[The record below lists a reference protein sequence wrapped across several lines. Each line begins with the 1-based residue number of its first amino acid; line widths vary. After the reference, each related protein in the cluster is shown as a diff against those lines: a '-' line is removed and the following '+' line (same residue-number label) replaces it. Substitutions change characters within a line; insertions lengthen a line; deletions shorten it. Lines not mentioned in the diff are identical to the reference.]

1 MIIVL
6 KPGTKKKEIDHL
18 ISKIKEYKLT
28 PHISKGEERTII
40 GVIGDER
47 ILQTVPFEGFKCV
60 EKVMPILK
68 PYKIASKDFKKT
80 PTLVKVGKY
89 VIGDKDIVLIAGP
102 CSVESEEKFL
112 KAASEV
118 KKSGAHILRGGAF
131 KPRTSPYSF
140 QGLGEEGLK
149 ILAKAREIY
158 DMPVVTEVLDTRH
171 VELVNKYADMFQIGA
186 RNMQNFEL
194 LKEVGKTNK
203 PVLLKRGMMATVT
216 EWLMSAEYILS
227 NGNMN
232 VVLCERGI
240 RTFETATRN
249 TLDLAMIPLT
259 KELTHLPIIIDPSHG
274 TGKRSLI
281 PAMAKAAVAAGA
293 DGLAIEVHP
302 KPEEALSDGDQSLLP
317 SEYMA
322 LVKELKKVA
331 RAIGRE
337 IL

>member
-80 PTLVKVGKY
+80 PTHVKVGKY

-118 KKSGAHILRGGAF
+118 KKAGAHILRGGAF